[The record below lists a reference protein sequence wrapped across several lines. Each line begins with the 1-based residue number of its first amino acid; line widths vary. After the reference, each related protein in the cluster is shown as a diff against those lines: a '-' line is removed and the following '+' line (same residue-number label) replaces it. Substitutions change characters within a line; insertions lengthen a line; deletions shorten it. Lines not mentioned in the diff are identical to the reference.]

1 MVSTTPA
8 QDAARLPR
16 DLAAALRPIL
26 PGLAEETIEAIGR
39 EVPDYRRPLEGPFGA
54 ALRGGVERALRRFV
68 DLIEDPTQSDD
79 SARAV
84 YVALGRGEM
93 TAGRS
98 LDALLAAYRLGARLA
113 WERFVAAGAAAGH
126 EPETLYRLA
135 SAIFTY
141 IDAISAE
148 SIEGYTAEQFAAAG
162 ERQRRKRILLRLLAD
177 PASGEEEAR
186 AAASNAQWAWPAAL
200 AGVVVASPDADRVAA
215 RLGAEALAA
224 TDGELTLAFVPDPD
238 APGRRAQLE
247 SALRDCAAAL
257 GPTVSP
263 LRAAHSIARAR
274 AAAQLVDEGVLEPR
288 DLVVADEHLPELML
302 HGGDGSLGADL
313 ATRRLAPLDELKP
326 GPRARLT
333 ETLRAWLDDP
343 GQVQRVAARL
353 HVHPQTVRYRLAQLR
368 ELLGDDLDDAEAR
381 FELALALRARS

>member
-1 MVSTTPA
+1 MTSATPA

-16 DLAAALRPIL
+16 ELATALRPAL
-26 PGLAEETIEAIGR
+26 PGLAEEIIGAIGR

-93 TAGRS
+93 SAGRS

-126 EPETLYRLA
+126 EPETLYQLA

-162 ERQRRKRILLRLLAD
+162 ERQRRKRILVRLLAD
-177 PASGEEEAR
+177 PATGEEEVR
-186 AAASNAQWAWPAAL
+186 AAASSARWAWPTAL

-215 RLGAEALAA
+215 RLGADAIAA
-224 TDGELTLAFVPDPD
+224 NDGELTLAFVPDPD
-238 APGRRAQLE
+238 APGRRGQLE
-247 SALRDCAAAL
+247 TALREPTAL
-257 GPTVSP
+257 GPTVPP
-263 LRAAHSIARAR
+263 LRAAHSIGRAR
-274 AAAQLVDEGVLEPR
+274 AAAALITEGVLGP
-288 DLVVADEHLPELML
+288 DGLVVADDHLPALML

-313 ATRRLAPLDELKP
+313 AARRLAPLDDLRP

-381 FELALALRARS
+381 FELALSLRARP